1 MECWEVLADNW
12 RKEVWKGVD
21 EELGFQ
27 LRQGWIG
34 VVELWLLL
42 ASVED
47 DQSEFQLRQPP
58 PEVVAEWPE
67 PDRKV
72 QED

>member
-1 MECWEVLADNW
+1 M
-12 RKEVWKGVD
+12 D

-27 LRQGWIG
+27 LRQGWLG